1 MDDSESTTVNSVLA
15 FVKAY
20 RMRNNVTS
28 MKQLALSRFSP
39 NMIVDAKQILWN
51 RCSLSD
57 SGLPFATRRSTER
70 HTQAA
75 ADLDDI
81 IAAFNKLLERLDENG
96 DIPQIFCEAL
106 DHLQMPPVVVDPIAK
121 KIHENNLT
129 IKSLEENLQQLSSN
143 ISGLCSSV
151 STVESNLSIL
161 SSTNKATPSYAS
173 AAIANVPTEVNVSSR
188 SFTASFSCNSNLIL
202 FGLPMTSSLSKL
214 KEKVNSLL
222 QFLVGT
228 SVPLRDIYRL
238 CQKKSSSRDASSR
251 PRPVILTFD
260 SAFDR
265 RLVLSSVR
273 KLKEFSVKGLFLRA
287 DLPLNIRTKR
297 QTTQNK
303 SHSSAIPVP
312 RLVLIL
318 TLDLVLLLLTLM
330 VVQPPTLNH
339 DFFASLNYV

>member
-1 MDDSESTTVNSVLA
+1 MDDSEPTTVNSVLA

-28 MKQLALSRFSP
+28 MKQLVLSRFSP
-39 NMIVDAKQILWN
+39 NMIVDAKKILWN

-70 HTQAA
+70 RTQAA

-81 IAAFNKLLERLDENG
+81 IAAFNKLDEKG

-106 DHLQMPPVVVDPIAK
+106 DLLQMPPVVVDPIAE
-121 KIHENNLT
+121 KIRENNLT
-129 IKSLEENLQQLSSN
+129 IKSLEEKLQQLSNN

-173 AAIANVPTEVNVSSR
+173 AAIANNPTKVNVSPR
-188 SFTASFSCNSNLIL
+188 SSTASFSRNSNLIL
-202 FGLPMTSSLSKL
+202 FGLPMTPSLPEL
-214 KEKVNSLL
+214 KEKVSLLL

-238 CQKKSSSRDASSR
+238 RQKKSSSPDASSR
-251 PRPVILTFD
+251 PKPVILTFD
-260 SAFDR
+260 SPFDR

-287 DLPLNIRTKR
+287 DLPLDIRTKR

-303 SHSSAIPVP
+303 SHSSALPVP
-312 RLVLIL
+312 SPHSNSRSGSPSPNFDGGSA
-318 TLDLVLLLLTLM
+318 THT
-330 VVQPPTLNH
+330 Q
-339 DFFASLNYV
+339 S